1 MSEQTRVLIVEDS
14 ATQIAELT
22 FVLSQYDIDVTIAR
36 DGQEG
41 LQVVAELKPDFIVL
55 DLNLP
60 KINGLQLCR
69 RVKRDPETAHIPVVI
84 FTASDG
90 SDAMLQGLDS
100 GADDYIPK
108 DDFAIET
115 LLATMQAFGII
126 SISQET

>member
-1 MSEQTRVLIVEDS
+1 MTKQAHILLVEDS

-22 FVLSQYDIDVTIAR
+22 YVLSQYDIDITVVK

-41 LQVVAELKPDFIVL
+41 LLAVAELKPDLVVL

-60 KINGLQLCR
+60 KINGIQLCR

-90 SDAMLQGLDS
+90 SDSMLEGLES

-108 DDFAIET
+108 DDFAIDSLVGT
-115 LLATMQAFGII
+115 LKSFGVI
-126 SISQET
+126 SS